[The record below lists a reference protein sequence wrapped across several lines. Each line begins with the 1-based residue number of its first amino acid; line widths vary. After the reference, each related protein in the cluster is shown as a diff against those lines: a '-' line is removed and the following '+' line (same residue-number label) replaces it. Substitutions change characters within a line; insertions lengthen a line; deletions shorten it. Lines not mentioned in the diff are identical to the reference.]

1 MNYLRRTNNMRA
13 KTKLIHAGIVGDEA
27 TGAVSTPIYQVSTY
41 KQEAVGKF
49 KGYEYSR
56 TGNPTR
62 HALEVLIS
70 DLEGGVAGF
79 AFASG
84 MAATSSIMMLFSK
97 GDHVILTDDV
107 YGGTYRVM
115 TKVLNRFGIE
125 ATFVD
130 TSDLT
135 NVEAAILENT
145 KAIFL
150 ETPTNPLLKI
160 TDIQEIAKLAKEKGL
175 LTIVDNTFITP
186 YFQQPI
192 ALGADIVVHSAT
204 KYLGGHSDVVA
215 GLVVV
220 NSEQLATDLH
230 FVQNSVGAV
239 LGPQDSWLLMRGI
252 KTLGLRMEE
261 HNLNAQRIAEFLNN
275 HEAIGKVYYP
285 GLVNHPGHE
294 LMKKQTTGFG
304 GMISF
309 DVGSEEK
316 ADVLL
321 SKLRYFTLAESLGAV
336 ESLISVPAR
345 MTHASIP
352 RERRLELG
360 ITDGLV
366 RISVGIEDV
375 EDLLEDLVQGLE

>member
-1 MNYLRRTNNMRA
+1 MRA

-70 DLEGGVAGF
+70 DLESGVAGF

-84 MAATSSIMMLFSK
+84 MAATSSVMMLFSK

-107 YGGTYRVM
+107 YGGTYRVIS
-115 TKVLNRFGIE
+115 KVLNRFGIE

-130 TSDLT
+130 TSDISK
-135 NVEAAILENT
+135 VEAAIIENT

-160 TDIQEIAKLAKEKGL
+160 TDIEAIAKLAKDKGL
-175 LTIVDNTFITP
+175 LTIVDNTFMTP

-192 ALGADIVVHSAT
+192 ELGADIVVHSAT
-204 KYLGGHSDVVA
+204 KYIGGHSDVVA

-220 NSEQLATDLH
+220 NSELLATDLH

-261 HNLNAQRIAEFLNN
+261 HHLNAQRIAEFLNN
-275 HEAIGKVYYP
+275 HDGVKKVYYP
-285 GLVNHPGHE
+285 GLVNHTGHE

-309 DVGSEEK
+309 DVGSGEK
-316 ADVLL
+316 ADELL
-321 SKLRYFTLAESLGAV
+321 AKLRYFTLAESLGAV

-352 RERRLELG
+352 SERRQELG

-375 EDLLEDLVQGLE
+375 EDLLEDLTQALA